1 MNTFARIA
9 DRQGDRILI
18 ASYALNT
25 IADLLGCDG
34 LEHHLSDQDLKG
46 LHHAIKTISDLMKC
60 SAMDLFN
67 TAEKKDRATE

>member
-9 DRQGDRILI
+9 DRQGDRILT

-34 LEHHLSDQDLKG
+34 LEHHLSDKDLKG
-46 LHHAIKTISDLMKC
+46 LHHAVKTISDLMKC
-60 SAMDLFN
+60 SAMDLYN
-67 TAEKKDRATE
+67 AADRLGRKD

>member
-9 DRQGDRILI
+9 DRQGDRILT

-34 LEHHLSDQDLKG
+34 LEHHLSDKDLK
-46 LHHAIKTISDLMKC
+46 
-60 SAMDLFN
+60 
-67 TAEKKDRATE
+67 